1 MPRASLTGAELAS
14 EVFIWHSCPLCPS
27 LLLFGWAER
36 WPSREAALF
45 LGRKVMEEGDGGRW
59 GRRDVELSLLLTQG
73 REERANICE
82 AHFLDQPSPVSFS

>member
-1 MPRASLTGAELAS
+1 
-14 EVFIWHSCPLCPS
+14 
-27 LLLFGWAER
+27 
-36 WPSREAALF
+36 
-45 LGRKVMEEGDGGRW
+45 MEEGDGGRW